1 MLAVFINTGA
11 VILGSAIGLLIG
23 KGIKK
28 DIQNMVMIAAG
39 MFTILIG
46 LKMAWRTQR
55 ELYVILALVL
65 GGGIGSLLGIEA
77 WFLRVG
83 ERIKASIPGGEK
95 HHGFAEGFLTSS
107 MLFCVGAMAIIGS
120 FNAGTTGDSKLILIK
135 SVLDG
140 FMAIILAGRF
150 GLGVMFSALPILLYQ
165 GALTLLAKWVQPL
178 IPELALGEISGAG
191 GVMVMMI
198 GFNLLEVK
206 KIKTGDFLPAL
217 IVVVLFCLADPWLK
231 QFLVM

>member
-1 MLAVFINTGA
+1 MLAVFINMGA
-11 VILGSAIGLLIG
+11 VILGSCIGLLIG
-23 KGIKK
+23 KRIKPGLQ
-28 DIQNMVMIAAG
+28 DMVMAAAG

-46 LKMAWRTQR
+46 LKMAWKTQR
-55 ELYVILALVL
+55 ELYVILSLVI

-77 WFLRVG
+77 WFLRLG
-83 ERIKASIPGGEK
+83 DSLKARLPGGQG
-95 HHGFAEGFLTSS
+95 HGLFSEGFLTSS
-107 MLFCVGAMAIIGS
+107 MLFCVGAMSIIGS
-120 FNAGTTGDSKLILIK
+120 FNAGTTGDAKLILIK

-165 GALTLLAKWVQPL
+165 GALTLLARWIQPA
-178 IPELALGEISGAG
+178 IPELALTEISGSG

-198 GFNLLEVK
+198 GFGLLDVK

-217 IVVVLFCLADPWLK
+217 PMVVLFCLADPWLK
-231 QFLVM
+231 RFLV